1 MSYISPLV
9 RVIEYDLL
17 DLEKEKFDFQ
27 LPICSLP
34 KFLQIKKIE
43 DIPYYKLQLP
53 KKKKYKKF
61 RL

>member
-34 KFLQIKKIE
+34 KFLEIKKTE
-43 DIPYYKLQLP
+43 DISYYKLQLP
-53 KKKKYKKF
+53 KKNI
-61 RL
+61 RNL